1 MFIPSLNKSLQ
12 KKVKLNVLFNHKIK
26 FLKKN
31 IILKK
36 NKKIRFFIKKRKKI
50 RELTDFFK

>member
-1 MFIPSLNKSLQ
+1 MFIPSLNKSPQ

-36 NKKIRFFIKKRKKI
+36 IKKP
-50 RELTDFFK
+50 